1 MSSYYL
7 GNNNAPFATEKN
19 EYAVGGPMTASY
31 ENYVRNIFR
40 PGKVVG
46 KMGDRPISAVNMLNM
61 ERHFGKDAL
70 DDSRE
75 YEWSIGFVL
84 WV

>member
-7 GNNNAPFATEKN
+7 GDKNARFADEKDQ
-19 EYAVGGPMTASY
+19 YSVGGPMTASY

-40 PGKVVG
+40 PGEVVG
-46 KMGDRPISAVNMLNM
+46 KVGDQPISAVKMLNM

-70 DDSRE
+70 DDS
-75 YEWSIGFVL
+75 S
-84 WV
+84 